1 MIAACSFPLHLRQ
14 SLGTILSPTSQCL
27 HPSCLKLGFC
37 LCVFLKARL
46 LTAPDVYRPA
56 WLRRWLLPSGDSS
69 LPRAGKH
76 PPEPPRCSLLHLP
89 PLCRTSCSMLT
100 ASFPSPG
107 TANSQICSTRKIK
120 LNLIAN
126 YHRGHFL
133 IVLCWERDSCCLV
146 PCNLLCWIQLQPLEQ
161 SMADLKLGFPKTVV
175 IYFFYLAAVRVNRLL
190 HLWLSDPEHLS
201 LHAVK
206 EWVDIF

>member
-1 MIAACSFPLHLRQ
+1 MGCSRITDPTVFTLPWAGIASQWRQRCAVIPTSTTVIAACSFPLHLRQ

-56 WLRRWLLPSGDSS
+56 RLRRWLLPSGDSS

-89 PLCRTSCSMLT
+89 LLCRTSCSMLT
-100 ASFPSPG
+100 VSFPSPG

-126 YHRGHFL
+126 
-133 IVLCWERDSCCLV
+133 
-146 PCNLLCWIQLQPLEQ
+146 
-161 SMADLKLGFPKTVV
+161 
-175 IYFFYLAAVRVNRLL
+175 
-190 HLWLSDPEHLS
+190 
-201 LHAVK
+201 
-206 EWVDIF
+206 